1 MTNENDINVALR
13 EINQKMLVNK
23 KKIDIDNI
31 VESILLFFNNYFNTL
46 SDEVV
51 NKVISLKSF
60 DNNDSSKEIVSKLV
74 LSFFNILENK
84 LKDTCLNKFNSIKN
98 DVSKLS
104 DNECN
109 KKLNYIASIIS
120 NQISDYYLDNAH
132 DLINE
137 LNNDDDNKNISDYI
151 LKTIYNRVINTLKD
165 RLMYGIKVI
174 DNNYEE
180 NNLKLENINEKT
192 ISKV

>member
-1 MTNENDINVALR
+1 MTNENDINAALR

-132 DLINE
+132 DLIKE

>member
-151 LKTIYNRVINTLKD
+151 LKIVYNRVINTLKD